1 MISSSLFD
9 PFDILFRDYFKTEN
23 DLFSTLDNRIGKP
36 VDIYTDDKKLV
47 IEVAVVG
54 VAKEDIEIKVTGDV
68 VRISYQKKSE
78 PSKTSES
85 LVEYRY
91 KGISKS
97 SFDLGYKI
105 DSKYDLSK
113 IDASLDLGILKVTI
127 PVKEKLEPENK
138 IITIR

>member
-36 VDIYTDDKKLV
+36 VDIYTDNKQLT

-54 VAKEDIEIKVTGDV
+54 VAKEDIQIKVDGDV
-68 VRISYQKKSE
+68 IRISYKKDSKEEE
-78 PSKTSES
+78 P
-85 LVEYRY
+85 VEYRY

-105 DSKYDLSK
+105 DSKYDLTK
-113 IDASLDLGILKVTI
+113 IDASLELGILKIVV
-127 PVKEKLEPENK
+127 PVKEKPENESK
-138 IITIR
+138 IIAIR